1 MSFPR
6 THAGTRPAM
15 EGGITKSR
23 TPHSPGRSFKTY
35 TKADSTTQCL
45 EKLKNLLPNARLQK
59 QTSEVGRERSKLVR
73 YLYCLLV
80 CSYVNGLI
88 FSSPAACSR
97 ERDHRLHH
105 LPREYSERFCGQGAF
120 TCERVCVCQVWSAAY
135 PSLSRV
141 NVLCRGPER
150 VWLVAMTALTQV
162 NTSSA
167 AARCS
172 QPGNVASGNTW
183 GRGQVGGRA
192 REYNHNCTRLHQ
204 YSFSGIY
211 TPIFISPFLCRRERW
226 HQQLQCWR
234 TCLSR
239 QLAWLAG
246 RREMSYRL
254 LICSSV
260 WGGQS
265 QCGPQTQSLLC

>member
-1 MSFPR
+1 M
-6 THAGTRPAM
+6 
-15 EGGITKSR
+15 
-23 TPHSPGRSFKTY
+23 
-35 TKADSTTQCL
+35 
-45 EKLKNLLPNARLQK
+45 
-59 QTSEVGRERSKLVR
+59 
-73 YLYCLLV
+73 
-80 CSYVNGLI
+80 
-88 FSSPAACSR
+88 
-97 ERDHRLHH
+97 
-105 LPREYSERFCGQGAF
+105 
-120 TCERVCVCQVWSAAY
+120 CQVWSDAY
-135 PSLSRV
+135 QSLSRV
-141 NVLCRGPER
+141 NVLCRSLER

-167 AARCS
+167 TAAAS

-183 GRGQVGGRA
+183 GRGQVGVRA
-192 REYNHNCTRLHQ
+192 REYNHNCTRLHP

-211 TPIFISPFLCRRERW
+211 TPIFISPFLHPFLCRRERW

-265 QCGPQTQSLLC
+265 QCGLQTQSLLC